1 MGFQDEEI
9 IKKKKDLEQQK
20 KLRESQDRLEKEAE
34 ESIYD
39 EIVHII
45 GEEVHFQRREIPDL
59 KISIYMPETFFLFT
73 DDVKHLVYPGA
84 NAPTHVFGG
93 ENINF
98 QMSFHQTEH
107 IVPDDG
113 MKKFMDI
120 TADLMKAV
128 GPRVTII
135 EKKVLEKED
144 FHIGVLQFVS
154 RAIDMMV
161 YNFQYYI
168 SMEDDRLLIGGI
180 TFPSKYKKRFFPLAK
195 EMIDSICKLKEEV

>member
-1 MGFQDEEI
+1 M
-9 IKKKKDLEQQK
+9 
-20 KLRESQDRLEKEAE
+20 
-34 ESIYD
+34 
-39 EIVHII
+39 
-45 GEEVHFQRREIPDL
+45 
-59 KISIYMPETFFLFT
+59 
-73 DDVKHLVYPGA
+73 KHLVYPGA

>member
-1 MGFQDEEI
+1 MGYKDEEI
-9 IKKKKDLEQQK
+9 MAEKKAAALKKIQELEGK
-20 KLRESQDRLEKEAE
+20 KLEAQLK

-39 EIVHII
+39 ECIHVDDKEIR
-45 GEEVHFQRREIPDL
+45 FSRRTFADL
-59 KISIYMPETFFLFT
+59 GISIYMPETFFLFT

-195 EMIDSICKLKEEV
+195 EMIDSICKLKEEA

>member
-9 IKKKKDLEQQK
+9 IKKKKELEQQK

-45 GEEVHFQRREIPDL
+45 GEEVHFQRREI
-59 KISIYMPETFFLFT
+59 T

-195 EMIDSICKLKEEV
+195 EMIDSICKLKEEA